1 MKTNSRSRNFN
12 LRKSHESMNSTIS
25 CLALTFAL
33 AARICS
39 AQTDSAT
46 NDSKPSIWNSYGQQ
60 YPRVDSQLRAI
71 FRLPAPDAQKV
82 RLHLDKDYDMEK
94 DTNGVWS
101 VTTTPQAVGFHYY
114 WFIVDGLNVA
124 DPASD
129 SFFGVGRQYS
139 GIEVPSKDEDFYEV
153 KDVPHG
159 EIRSHWYHSEITK
172 SWRRCY
178 VYTPPGYDTNTSARY
193 PALYLLHG
201 AGEDQSG
208 WGWQGRA
215 NFILDNLIA
224 EGKAKPMILVMDNGG
239 GNSFGGGRG
248 PRGRPPGT
256 NGPAGGRGT
265 NGPPGRGFGGFG
277 GGEFGKIMTNDIIPM
292 IDANFRT
299 LADQPHRAIAGLS
312 MGSGQAVAIGMANLD
327 KFSGIGSFSGGGAGS
342 PTNGPMTNAT
352 SFNEKVKV
360 LFISAGTAEPAGK
373 SVPRNH
379 EALEAAGIKN
389 VLYLSP
395 GTAHEWQT
403 WRRSLHEM
411 APLLFQD

>member
-1 MKTNSRSRNFN
+1 MKSIIVILGLSSAVAGQF
-12 LRKSHESMNSTIS
+12 
-25 CLALTFAL
+25 
-33 AARICS
+33 CS
-39 AQTDSAT
+39 AQTSPAT
-46 NDSKPSIWNSYGQQ
+46 DDTKPSIWNSYGQQ

-82 RLHLDKDYDMEK
+82 QLHLDKDYDMEK

-139 GIEVPSKDEDFYEV
+139 GIEVPSKDEDFYDV

-159 EIRSHWYHSEITK
+159 EIRNHWYHSEVTN
-172 SWRRCY
+172 SWRHCF

-193 PALYLLHG
+193 PVLYLLHG

-248 PRGRPPGT
+248 RRGGPGGPPGT
-256 NGPAGGRGT
+256 NAFGGGRGT

-277 GGEFGKIMTNDIIPM
+277 GGDFGKIMTKDIIPM

-299 LADQPHRAIAGLS
+299 LPDQRHRAIAGLS
-312 MGSGQAVAIGMANLD
+312 MGSGQAVSIGMANLD
-327 KFSGIGSFSGGGAGS
+327 KFSGIGSFSGGRAGS
-342 PTNGPMTNAT
+342 PGQNLLPYDQRRRLQRQGQGALHQRGHLRTGRQERSAKPRGARRRRNQECPLPLARHGPRMADVAT
-352 SFNEKVKV
+352 HAS
-360 LFISAGTAEPAGK
+360 T
-373 SVPRNH
+373 
-379 EALEAAGIKN
+379 
-389 VLYLSP
+389 
-395 GTAHEWQT
+395 
-403 WRRSLHEM
+403 EM
-411 APLLFQD
+411 APLLFQGLNRTLRVI